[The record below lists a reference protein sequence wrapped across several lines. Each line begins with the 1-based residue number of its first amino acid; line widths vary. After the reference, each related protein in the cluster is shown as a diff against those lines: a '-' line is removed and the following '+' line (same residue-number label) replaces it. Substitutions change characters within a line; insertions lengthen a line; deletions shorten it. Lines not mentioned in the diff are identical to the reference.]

1 MTVDIPD
8 IQLER
13 LDEIIKG
20 QKLIIHLLSETMAR
34 SGQKMIWKI
43 SDIAAYYGK
52 QYDTLRTSD
61 RYLLPRF
68 GESAFP
74 TGPARWPVEEC
85 LLWIAKPDE
94 EKRRAYQE
102 HVRQQMRAEARKR
115 KAAN

>member
-13 LDEIIKG
+13 LDEIING
-20 QKLIIHLLSETMAR
+20 QKLILHLLSETMAR
-34 SGQKMIWKI
+34 SGQKMFWEI

-52 QYDTLRTSD
+52 RYDILRTSD

-85 LLWIAKPDE
+85 LQWIAKPDD

-102 HVRQQMRAEARKR
+102 HVRQLMRAESRKR
-115 KAAN
+115 KAVN